1 MSNSK
6 FFLRLARLFGI
17 DSISTSLDPLKAFLS
32 SETKSST
39 PDKDGFVIDKY
50 LAAAAKESE
59 SGNPDGLLVGERG
72 KRHIIG
78 SLIDLFVGG
87 AFSLKALF

>member
-1 MSNSK
+1 M
-6 FFLRLARLFGI
+6 
-17 DSISTSLDPLKAFLS
+17 
-32 SETKSST
+32 
-39 PDKDGFVIDKY
+39 DGFVIDKY

-72 KRHIIG
+72 KRHILG

-87 AFSLKALF
+87 EVSLKTLL